1 MAYGQRPHRRSN
13 ALIVTVLAA
22 VWVAFPFF
30 LGSEALARQR
40 PKTHF
45 LSWESLRRPEEFRRL
60 DKRVRPLRRFNLSRR
75 RVVKLKKSSF
85 WNRRPYQFST
95 PLVYEGRIY
104 LGVDAGFFYAV
115 DMSPPSKR
123 WTFRAEGPIQAQASA
138 ADDAV
143 YFGDCKGFVYALE
156 RASGDLLWKVKLDA
170 EIMAKPLVA
179 GNRLY
184 VVTMSGRLFALDRQ
198 RGVEIW
204 HTDAS
209 ERGFGFAV
217 RRCADPV
224 LKNGL
229 IYVGTS
235 AGTLFAYR
243 ASDGQ
248 IVWVRQLGDRRSMVY
263 DLDSTPLFAHNCLY
277 VTSSDQR
284 LSCLGPTE
292 GRVVWSIDV
301 GGANDLLFHKDRL
314 YVSDGGSLYAV
325 EPATGQL
332 LWQQDLETPG
342 LSAPAAGKDFIAI
355 VSTSD
360 KLYLIDD
367 DTGDIVYERYIR
379 KGSFGDPVVVGDQV
393 FVLSNSSRLF
403 SFRVRELPPRKVRGE
418 K

>member
-1 MAYGQRPHRRSN
+1 MAFGQWSRRSPS
-13 ALIVTVLAA
+13 ALIAVLLTVVSVVLS
-22 VWVAFPFF
+22 V
-30 LGSEALARQR
+30 GDEALARQR

-45 LSWESLRRPEEFRRL
+45 LSWESLRRPEEFRHLAR
-60 DKRVRPLRRFNLSRR
+60 RVRPLRRFELSRR

-95 PLVYEGRIY
+95 PLVYGERIY
-104 LGVDAGFFYAV
+104 LGVDAGLFYAI
-115 DMSPPSKR
+115 DINPPSKL
-123 WTFRAEGPIQAQASA
+123 WSFRAEGPIQGQASA
-138 ADDAV
+138 TSDAV
-143 YFGDCKGFVYALE
+143 YFGDSKGFVYALE
-156 RASGDLLWKVKLDA
+156 RANGRLLWKLKLDA

-184 VVTMSGRLFALDRQ
+184 VNTMSGRLFALDRQ
-198 RGVEIW
+198 RGMEIW

-209 ERGFGFAV
+209 ERSFGFSV

-224 LKNGL
+224 LKNGI

-248 IVWVRQLGDRRSMVY
+248 IVWARQLGDRRSTVY

-277 VTSSDQR
+277 VTSADQR
-284 LSCLGPTE
+284 LFCLGPTD

-301 GGANDLLFHKDRL
+301 GGENDLLFHKDRL

-325 EPATGQL
+325 DLATGQL

-342 LSAPAAGKDFIAI
+342 LSAPAAGQNYIAI
-355 VSTSD
+355 VSTVD

-367 DTGDIVYERYIR
+367 DTGDILHERYIR
-379 KGSFGDPVVVGDQV
+379 KGSFGDPVVVGDQL
-393 FVLSNSSRLF
+393 FVLSNSSRMF